1 MGKIAHIICWV
12 CWFCFAY
19 LFYGN
24 VINMMTSP
32 SPAPKLC
39 TFDCFNDVD
48 GDLPLLF
55 LGSLIFLYAC
65 LLLIAKLTKPASD
78 TTNSTKRFF
87 KGFFLITFYLLT
99 IFIPLIL
106 VVKNLIITSENQQ
119 HGEFVGLLYFVLIL
133 AGFIF
138 FVFHYIITSTFLW
151 LITPIKRE
159 KEVKDS
165 K

>member
-65 LLLIAKLTKPASD
+65 LLLIIKLFKPKSGIAKA
-78 TTNSTKRFF
+78 F
-87 KGFFLITFYLLT
+87 KELLLEAFCLFAV
-99 IFIPLIL
+99 FIPSILI
-106 VVKNLIITSENQQ
+106 VINLISASANQR
-119 HGEFVGLLYFVLIL
+119 HGEFVALLYFVLIL
-133 AGFIF
+133 ASFIF
-138 FVFHYIITSTFLW
+138 FVFHFTIASVFLW
-151 LITPIKRE
+151 LIYPDYYKKKKVE
-159 KEVKDS
+159 AP
-165 K
+165 